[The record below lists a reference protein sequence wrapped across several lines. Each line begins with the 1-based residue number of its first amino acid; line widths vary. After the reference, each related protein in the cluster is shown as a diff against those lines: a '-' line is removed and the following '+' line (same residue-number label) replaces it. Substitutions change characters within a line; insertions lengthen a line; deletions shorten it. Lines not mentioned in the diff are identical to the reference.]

1 MTVWQR
7 MNNHCQPIRLVDI
20 CLLITD
26 GKHGDCE
33 NQPGSGY
40 YFLSAKDIKNG
51 NLIYE
56 GARQI
61 TKNDYLETHQRTQL
75 EPNDVLISN
84 SGTIGSIA
92 IVKNTEFTFRTTF
105 QKSVAILKPNK
116 TLVEP
121 KWLYYCLSS
130 NKDRLINT
138 AVGTAQKNLLLRD
151 LRDFKINVPDRQIQR
166 KIAAILSAY
175 DDLIENNTRRIRILE
190 EMAQSIYREWFVH
203 FRYPG
208 HEGVPLVDSPL
219 GPIPQGWEVK
229 KLGEECLLVMGQS
242 PESKYYNENGEGL
255 PFHQGVTGFGFRF
268 PKNYSFCTKPNRIAE
283 NEDILFSVRAPVGR
297 INISREKII
306 IGRGLCAIRSQNNN
320 QRFVFQ
326 QLKEKFQ
333 EEDTMGGGTI
343 FKSVTKDDMKGIML
357 LMPTT
362 AIIQLFEKIATPI
375 FKELEVLTDKNANLR
390 QQRDLLLP
398 RLMSGEVD
406 VEGMEIP
413 IRED

>member
-1 MTVWQR
+1 M
-7 MNNHCQPIRLVDI
+7 
-20 CLLITD
+20 
-26 GKHGDCE
+26 
-33 NQPGSGY
+33 
-40 YFLSAKDIKNG
+40 
-51 NLIYE
+51 
-56 GARQI
+56 
-61 TKNDYLETHQRTQL
+61 
-75 EPNDVLISN
+75 
-84 SGTIGSIA
+84 
-92 IVKNTEFTFRTTF
+92 
-105 QKSVAILKPNK
+105 
-116 TLVEP
+116 EP